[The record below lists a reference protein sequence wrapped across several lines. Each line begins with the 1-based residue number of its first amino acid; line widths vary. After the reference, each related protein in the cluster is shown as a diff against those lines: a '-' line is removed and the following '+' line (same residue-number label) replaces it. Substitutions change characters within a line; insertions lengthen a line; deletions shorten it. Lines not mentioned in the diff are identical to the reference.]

1 MNNRLK
7 KGLLAPLVLTIV
19 TIGLFGI
26 STVPM
31 VDDVFAEQDKEGK
44 NSNTN
49 GNPAATLLHYP
60 CISILK
66 TYLKK
71 TNIKQTNLKTEVL
84 WIQGDC

>member
-31 VDDVFAEQDKEGK
+31 VNDVFAEQDKEVK

-49 GNPAATLLHYP
+49 KSPSATITPLTIQDKP
-60 CISILK
+60 DKVKPQCSPGDPRCCEILG
-66 TYLKK
+66 
-71 TNIKQTNLKTEVL
+71 I
-84 WIQGDC
+84 C